1 MNIAIC
7 DDEKVFIKNT
17 IEMINY
23 ILSDASLCSIIACTS
38 GEELIEKHHAVKFDI
53 IFLDIE
59 MGGISGME
67 TAREIRKYDSKVIIV
82 FLTNYAEFALEGY
95 EVDAYRYLVKNQPG
109 YIFENQFRSIF
120 EEYSQ
125 NHKLFGISDRNTKS
139 YVYLKDICYFEIL
152 NKRITLHTLT
162 DEYEFCGKMTD
173 IEQRFKND
181 ILFIKPHKSF
191 LINIS
196 HIISI
201 CKTDIIMTNGKRVPL
216 SRNYKK
222 AIVDSYISYMTER

>member
-67 TAREIRKYDSKVIIV
+67 TAREILKYD
-82 FLTNYAEFALEGY
+82 
-95 EVDAYRYLVKNQPG
+95 
-109 YIFENQFRSIF
+109 
-120 EEYSQ
+120 
-125 NHKLFGISDRNTKS
+125 
-139 YVYLKDICYFEIL
+139 
-152 NKRITLHTLT
+152 RI
-162 DEYEFCGKMTD
+162 
-173 IEQRFKND
+173 
-181 ILFIKPHKSF
+181 
-191 LINIS
+191 
-196 HIISI
+196 
-201 CKTDIIMTNGKRVPL
+201 
-216 SRNYKK
+216 
-222 AIVDSYISYMTER
+222 